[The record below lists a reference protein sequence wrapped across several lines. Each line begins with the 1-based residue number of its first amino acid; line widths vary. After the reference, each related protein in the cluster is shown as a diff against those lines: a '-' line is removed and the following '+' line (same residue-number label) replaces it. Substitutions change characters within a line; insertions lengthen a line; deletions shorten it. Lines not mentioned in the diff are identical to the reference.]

1 MAGRISGV
9 TRFGLFI
16 TLLDSGADGLVP
28 ISTLGGEYWD
38 HDESQHAL
46 VGRQSGETYRLGQ
59 RLMVR
64 LVEAEIATGGLI
76 LAVADEEADRAGGA
90 LPSTRWGRAAIEP
103 KSRVGRPLR
112 RSPSSK
118 GKAEK
123 SRTGSAQKKSKRQ
136 TRIQP
141 SRPTGKSGRGRT
153 KRR

>member
-9 TRFGLFI
+9 TRFGLFV

-64 LVEAEIATGGLI
+64 LLEAEIATGGLI
-76 LAVADEEADRAGGA
+76 LGIPEDAPTEFKGVSPG
-90 LPSTRWGRAAIEP
+90 SRWGRSTTKPEGRA
-103 KSRVGRPLR
+103 GRPLR
-112 RSPSSK
+112 PPQTSK
-118 GKAEK
+118 GKAVK
-123 SRTGSAQKKSKRQ
+123 TQSSSAPNKSKRQ
-136 TRIQP
+136 TRLRP
-141 SRPTGKSGRGRT
+141 KRPTGKPGRGRG
-153 KRR
+153 KR